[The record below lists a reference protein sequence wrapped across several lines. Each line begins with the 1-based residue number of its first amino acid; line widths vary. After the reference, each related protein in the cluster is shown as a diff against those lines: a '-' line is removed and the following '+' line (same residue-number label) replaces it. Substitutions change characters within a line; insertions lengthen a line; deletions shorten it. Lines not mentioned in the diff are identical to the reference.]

1 MFKSSI
7 TKFLIAS
14 LGILMTGLFVA
25 ALILAVE
32 AWANYALAGR
42 IARLTSTDKTLFD
55 ALVTVRAQIPKDST
69 ALIAEEDPKPVI
81 GATYADASRTVKT
94 ALDALES
101 TDIANRRLLAAA
113 IRDAWQKVKALQ
125 STVDIQASRIRVGR
139 KLHAIDDW
147 RQAIHEML
155 ETLSTASV
163 AVGNTV
169 RIGDPLI
176 AEMVQIR
183 RTAWTIRDRYG
194 LQCSMLRPYVDTSQQ
209 LDSAQL
215 DSWLGNRA
223 VYTFAWHTL
232 DEFLLRP
239 GVSSAVRERV
249 ERARQKTQE
258 AQAEVDAIVKRFDN
272 SGRPAV
278 ASAEWTTLCDG
289 PFDSIL
295 AIAQQAQDEANTHAE
310 AIRAASFRLL
320 LVAGVDLTS
329 VIAFGAFAVV
339 HVQRRLARPMK
350 ILTAAIARLS
360 RRDFDEAVPSTG
372 NPDELGS
379 MAQALETLRAS
390 ALEAERL
397 QQAMNRF
404 TADASHQMRT
414 PLTILRTHIAV
425 LGGLIPA
432 NGDAYSSFNDVQ
444 EAADRLQRLLIQLL
458 KLARADGG
466 HAVDQDSA
474 AIDLREVIQEIA
486 TSHVPQGIEAGID
499 LHFEAEQRPFP
510 TYANPITIHEIFANL
525 IDNAIRYNDEGGTVV
540 IRLFDE
546 NGRHVVEVEDDG
558 PGIPDAERDKVF
570 TRFYRLNRDQ
580 SRVGSGLGLAIVQS
594 LAATLNAE
602 ISMSAGANSGGLRV
616 RVAWA

>member
-14 LGILMTGLFVA
+14 LGILMIGLFVA

-32 AWANYALAGR
+32 AWTNYVLAGS

-55 ALVTVRAQIPKDST
+55 ALVTVRAQVPKNST
-69 ALIAEEDPKPVI
+69 ALIAEDDPRPVI
-81 GATYADASRTVKT
+81 GATYEDASRTVTT

-101 TDIANRRLLAAA
+101 TDIPNHVQLATAV
-113 IRDAWQKVKALQ
+113 RDAWGKVKSLQ
-125 STVDIQASRIRVGR
+125 STVNIQASRVRAER
-139 KLHAIDDW
+139 NLHTIDDW
-147 RQAIHEML
+147 REAIHKML
-155 ETLSTASV
+155 DTISIASV
-163 AVGNTV
+163 AVGNLV

-194 LQCSMLRPYVDTSQQ
+194 LQCSMLRSNVDTSEP
-209 LDSAQL
+209 LNPAQL

-232 DEFLLRP
+232 DEILLRP

-249 ERARQKTQE
+249 DRARMNTQE
-258 AQAEVDAIVKRFDN
+258 AQARVDAIVSRFDR
-272 SGRPAV
+272 SGKPAV
-278 ASAEWTTLCDG
+278 AGAEWTSLCDG

-295 AIAQQAQDEANTHAE
+295 AIAQQAQDEANEHAE
-310 AIRAASFRLL
+310 AIRASSFRIL

-339 HVQRRLARPMK
+339 NVQRRLARPMK

-360 RRDFDEAVPSTG
+360 RRDFDEAVPSTDS
-372 NPDELGS
+372 PDELGS

-397 QQAMNRF
+397 QQAMSSF

-414 PLTILRTHIAV
+414 PLTVLRTHISV
-425 LGGLIPA
+425 LGGQIPA
-432 NGDAYSSFNDVQ
+432 NHEAYSSLKDIQ
-444 EAADRLQRLLIQLL
+444 DAADRLQRLLIQLL
-458 KLARADGG
+458 KLARAEGG
-466 HAVDQDSA
+466 QEQVQESG

-486 TSHVPQGIEAGID
+486 ANHVPQGLEAGIE
-499 LHFEAEQRPFP
+499 LHFEAEHRPFP
-510 TYANPITIHEIFANL
+510 THANPIMIHEIFANL
-525 IDNAIRYNDEGGTVV
+525 IDNAIRYNDAGGSVV
-540 IRLFDE
+540 VRLLDDA
-546 NGRHVVEVEDDG
+546 GRPVVEVEDDG

-602 ISMSAGANSGGLRV
+602 ISMCAGANGRGLRV
-616 RVAWA
+616 RIAF

>member
-32 AWANYALAGR
+32 AWTNYELAGR

-55 ALVTVRAQIPKDST
+55 ALVTVRAQVPKNST
-69 ALIAEEDPKPVI
+69 ALLAEDDPRPVI
-81 GATYADASRTVKT
+81 GATYADASRTVAA
-94 ALDALES
+94 ALLALES
-101 TDIANRRLLAAA
+101 TDVADHPQLAAA
-113 IRDAWQKVKALQ
+113 IREAWEKVRALQ
-125 STVDIQASRIRVGR
+125 PTVNIQASRFRVER
-139 KLHAIDDW
+139 NLHAIDDW
-147 RQAIHEML
+147 REAVHGVL
-155 ETLSTASV
+155 ETLSMASV
-163 AVGNTV
+163 AVGNMV

-194 LQCSMLRPYVDTSQQ
+194 LQCSMLRPNVDLSQP
-209 LDSAQL
+209 LDAAQL

-239 GVSSAVRERV
+239 GVSTAVRERV
-249 ERARQKTQE
+249 ERARRTTQE
-258 AQAEVDAIVKRFDN
+258 AQSKVDAIVRRFDG
-272 SGRPAV
+272 SGKPAV
-278 ASAEWTTLCDG
+278 AGAEWTTLCDR

-310 AIRAASFRLL
+310 AIRAASFRIL

-329 VIAFGAFAVV
+329 VIAFGIFAVV
-339 HVQRRLARPMK
+339 HVQRRLARPMR

-372 NPDELGS
+372 SPDELGS
-379 MAQALETLRAS
+379 MAQALETLRTS

-414 PLTILRTHIAV
+414 PLTILRTHISV

-432 NGDAYSSFNDVQ
+432 NSDAYSSFKDIQ

-466 HAVDQDSA
+466 QALDPDSGT
-474 AIDLREVIQEIA
+474 IDLREVIQEIA
-486 TSHVPQGIEAGID
+486 ASHVPQGLEAGID

-510 TYANPITIHEIFANL
+510 AHANPIMIHEIFSNL
-525 IDNAIRYNDEGGTVV
+525 IDNAIRYNDQGGSVV

-546 NGRHVVEVEDDG
+546 DGKHVVEVEDDG
-558 PGIPDAERDKVF
+558 PGIPDAEKEKVF

-602 ISMSAGANSGGLRV
+602 ISMSAAANSRGLRV
-616 RVAWA
+616 RIAWA

>member
-1 MFKSSI
+1 LFKSSI
-7 TKFLIAS
+7 TKFLFAS

-32 AWANYALAGR
+32 AWTNYALAGR

-55 ALVTVRAQIPKDST
+55 ALVTVRAQVPKDST
-69 ALIAEEDPKPVI
+69 ALIAEEDPGPVI
-81 GATYADASRTVKT
+81 GATYADASRSVAA
-94 ALDALES
+94 ALVALES
-101 TDIANRRLLAAA
+101 TDVADQPQLAAA
-113 IRDAWQKVKALQ
+113 IREAWEKVRALQ
-125 STVDIQASRIRVGR
+125 STVTIQASRFRVER
-139 KLHAIDDW
+139 NLHAIDDW
-147 RQAIHEML
+147 REAIHAVL
-155 ETLSTASV
+155 ETLSMASV
-163 AVGNTV
+163 AVGNMV

-194 LQCSMLRPYVDTSQQ
+194 LQCSMLRPNVDLSQP

-215 DSWLGNRA
+215 DSWHGNRA
-223 VYTFAWHTL
+223 VYMFGWHTL
-232 DEFLLRP
+232 DEFLLRS
-239 GVSSAVRERV
+239 GVSTAVRERV
-249 ERARQKTQE
+249 ERARRTTEE
-258 AQAEVDAIVKRFDN
+258 AQAKVDAIVKRFDS
-272 SGRPAV
+272 SGKPAV
-278 ASAEWTTLCDG
+278 AGAEWTTLCDG

-295 AIAQQAQDEANTHAE
+295 AIAQQAQDEANLHAE
-310 AIRAASFRLL
+310 DIRAASFRIL
-320 LVAGVDLTS
+320 LVAGIDLTS

-372 NPDELGS
+372 SPDELGS
-379 MAQALETLRAS
+379 MAQALETLRTS

-414 PLTILRTHIAV
+414 PLTILRTHISV

-432 NGDAYSSFNDVQ
+432 NNEAYSSFKDIQ

-466 HAVDQDSA
+466 QALDQDSGT
-474 AIDLREVIQEIA
+474 IDLREVIQEIA
-486 TSHVPQGIEAGID
+486 ANHVPQGLEAGID

-510 TYANPITIHEIFANL
+510 TQANPIMIHEIFANL
-525 IDNAIRYNDEGGTVV
+525 IDNAIRYNDAGGSVV

-546 NGRHVVEVEDDG
+546 HGKHVVEVEDDG
-558 PGIPDAERDKVF
+558 PGIPDAEIDKVF

-602 ISMSAGANSGGLRV
+602 ISMSAGANSRGLRV
-616 RVAWA
+616 RIAWT

>member
-32 AWANYALAGR
+32 AWTNYALAGR

-55 ALVTVRAQIPKDST
+55 ALVTVRAQVPKNST
-69 ALIAEEDPKPVI
+69 ALITEEDPRPVI
-81 GATYADASRTVKT
+81 GATYADASRTVAT
-94 ALDALES
+94 ALVALES
-101 TDIANRRLLAAA
+101 TDVADQPQLAAA
-113 IRDAWQKVKALQ
+113 IREAWEKVRALQ
-125 STVDIQASRIRVGR
+125 STVNIQASRFRVER
-139 KLHAIDDW
+139 NLHAIDDW
-147 RQAIHEML
+147 REAIHGVL
-155 ETLSTASV
+155 ETLSMASV
-163 AVGNTV
+163 AVGNMV

-194 LQCSMLRPYVDTSQQ
+194 LQCSMLRPNVDLSQP
-209 LDSAQL
+209 LDAAQL

-239 GVSSAVRERV
+239 GVSTAVRERV
-249 ERARQKTQE
+249 ERARRETQE
-258 AQAEVDAIVKRFDN
+258 AQFKVDAIVKRFDS
-272 SGRPAV
+272 SGKPAV
-278 ASAEWTTLCDG
+278 ASAEWTSLCDR

-295 AIAQQAQDEANTHAE
+295 AIAQQAQDEANAHAE
-310 AIRAASFRLL
+310 AIRAASFRIL

-372 NPDELGS
+372 SPDELGS
-379 MAQALETLRAS
+379 MAQALETLRTS

-414 PLTILRTHIAV
+414 PLTILRTHISV
-425 LGGLIPA
+425 LGGVIPA
-432 NGDAYSSFNDVQ
+432 NSDAYSSFKDVQ

-458 KLARADGG
+458 KLARADGRQ
-466 HAVDQDSA
+466 ALDQDSGT
-474 AIDLREVIQEIA
+474 IDLREVLQEIA
-486 TSHVPQGIEAGID
+486 ASHVPQGLEAGID

-510 TYANPITIHEIFANL
+510 AHANPIMIHEIFANL
-525 IDNAIRYNDEGGTVV
+525 IDNAIRYNDQGGSVV
-540 IRLFDE
+540 VRLFDE
-546 NGRHVVEVEDDG
+546 NGKHVVEVEDDG
-558 PGIPDAERDKVF
+558 PGIPDAEKDKVF

-602 ISMSAGANSGGLRV
+602 IRMTAGANSRGLRI
-616 RVAWA
+616 RIAWA

>member
-32 AWANYALAGR
+32 AWTNYALAGR

-55 ALVTVRAQIPKDST
+55 ALVTVRAQVPKNST
-69 ALIAEEDPKPVI
+69 ALIAEEDPRPVI
-81 GATYADASRTVKT
+81 GATYADASTTVAT
-94 ALDALES
+94 ALVALES
-101 TDIANRRLLAAA
+101 TDVADQPQLAAA
-113 IRDAWQKVKALQ
+113 IREAWEKVRALQ
-125 STVDIQASRIRVGR
+125 STVNIQASRFRVER
-139 KLHAIDDW
+139 NLHAIDDW
-147 RQAIHEML
+147 REAIHGVL
-155 ETLSTASV
+155 ETLNMASV
-163 AVGNTV
+163 AVGNMV

-194 LQCSMLRPYVDTSQQ
+194 LQCSMLRSNVDLSQP
-209 LDSAQL
+209 LDAAQL

-239 GVSSAVRERV
+239 GVSTAVRERV
-249 ERARQKTQE
+249 ERARRETQE
-258 AQAEVDAIVKRFDN
+258 AQSKVDAIVKRFDS
-272 SGRPAV
+272 SGKPAV
-278 ASAEWTTLCDG
+278 ASAEWTTLCDR

-295 AIAQQAQDEANTHAE
+295 AIAQQAQDEANAHAE
-310 AIRAASFRLL
+310 AIRAASFRIL
-320 LVAGVDLTS
+320 LVAGIDLTS

-372 NPDELGS
+372 SPDELGS
-379 MAQALETLRAS
+379 MAQALETLRTS

-414 PLTILRTHIAV
+414 PLTILRTHISV
-425 LGGLIPA
+425 LGGVIPA
-432 NGDAYSSFNDVQ
+432 HSDAHSSFKDVQ

-458 KLARADGG
+458 KLARADGRQ
-466 HAVDQDSA
+466 ALDQDSGT
-474 AIDLREVIQEIA
+474 IDLREVLQEIA
-486 TSHVPQGIEAGID
+486 ASHVPQGLEAGID

-510 TYANPITIHEIFANL
+510 SHANPIMIQEIFANL
-525 IDNAIRYNDEGGTVV
+525 IDNAIRYNDQGGSVV
-540 IRLFDE
+540 VRLFDE
-546 NGRHVVEVEDDG
+546 SGKHVVEVEDDG
-558 PGIPDAERDKVF
+558 PGIPDAEKDKVF

-602 ISMSAGANSGGLRV
+602 ISMSAGANSRGLRI
-616 RVAWA
+616 RIAWA

>member
-32 AWANYALAGR
+32 AWTNYALAGR
-42 IARLTSTDKTLFD
+42 IARLTSTDKTLFE

-69 ALIAEEDPKPVI
+69 AMIAEEDPRPVI
-81 GATYADASRTVKT
+81 GATYADASRTVTT

-101 TDIANRRLLAAA
+101 TDIASHRELAAA
-113 IRDAWQKVKALQ
+113 IRSAWQKVRALQ
-125 STVDIQASRIRVGR
+125 STVDLQASRFRVER
-139 KLHAIDDW
+139 NLHAIDEW
-147 RQAIHEML
+147 REAIHEML
-155 ETLSTASV
+155 ETLTTASV
-163 AVGNTV
+163 AVGNIV

-194 LQCSMLRPYVDTSQQ
+194 LQCSMLRPNVDLSQP
-209 LDSAQL
+209 LDAAQL

-239 GVSSAVRERV
+239 GVSTAVRERV
-249 ERARQKTQE
+249 ERARRKTQE
-258 AQAEVDAIVKRFDN
+258 AQSQVDAIVRRLDS
-272 SGRPAV
+272 SGKPAV
-278 ASAEWTTLCDG
+278 AGAEWTTLCDG
-289 PFDSIL
+289 PFESIL

-310 AIRAASFRLL
+310 AIRAASFRIL

-329 VIAFGAFAVV
+329 VIAFGVFAVV

-372 NPDELGS
+372 SPDELGS

-414 PLTILRTHIAV
+414 PLTILRTHISV

-432 NGDAYSSFNDVQ
+432 NNAANSSLKDIQ

-458 KLARADGG
+458 KLARADG
-466 HAVDQDSA
+466 QPLEKEA
-474 AIDLREVIQEIA
+474 ATIDLREVIHEIA
-486 TSHVPQGIEAGID
+486 AKHAPQALEARID
-499 LHFEAEQRPFP
+499 VHSEAAPRPFP
-510 TYANPITIHEIFANL
+510 TQANPITVNEIFANL
-525 IDNAIRYNDEGGTVV
+525 IDNAIRYNTPGGSVAV
-540 IRLFDE
+540 RLFDDR
-546 NGRHVVEVEDDG
+546 GRHVVDVEDDG
-558 PGIPDAERDKVF
+558 PGIPEAEREKVF

-580 SRVGSGLGLAIVQS
+580 GQVGSGLGLAIVQS

-602 ISMSAGANSGGLRV
+602 IAVSGGPHNRGLRV
-616 RVAWA
+616 RVSFI

>member
-14 LGILMTGLFVA
+14 LGILMAGLFVA

-32 AWANYALAGR
+32 AWTNYALAGR
-42 IARLTSTDKTLFD
+42 IARLTSTDKTLFE
-55 ALVTVRAQIPKDST
+55 ALVTVRAQVPKNST
-69 ALIAEEDPKPVI
+69 ALITEEDPRPVI
-81 GATYADASRTVKT
+81 GATYADASRTVAT
-94 ALDALES
+94 ALVALES
-101 TDIANRRLLAAA
+101 TDVADQPQLAAA
-113 IRDAWQKVKALQ
+113 IREAWEKVRALQ
-125 STVDIQASRIRVGR
+125 STVNIQASRFRVER
-139 KLHAIDDW
+139 NLHAIDDW
-147 RQAIHEML
+147 REAIHAVL
-155 ETLSTASV
+155 ETLSMASV
-163 AVGNTV
+163 AVGNMV

-194 LQCSMLRPYVDTSQQ
+194 LQCSMLRPNVDLSEP
-209 LDSAQL
+209 LDAAQL

-239 GVSSAVRERV
+239 GVSTAVRERV
-249 ERARQKTQE
+249 ERARRETQE
-258 AQAEVDAIVKRFDN
+258 AQSKVDAIVKRFDS
-272 SGRPAV
+272 SGKPAV
-278 ASAEWTTLCDG
+278 ASAEWTTLCDR

-295 AIAQQAQDEANTHAE
+295 AIAQQAQDEANAHAE
-310 AIRAASFRLL
+310 AIRAASFRIL
-320 LVAGVDLTS
+320 LVAGIDLTS

-360 RRDFDEAVPSTG
+360 RRDFDQAVPSTG
-372 NPDELGS
+372 SPDELGS
-379 MAQALETLRAS
+379 MAQALETLRTS

-414 PLTILRTHIAV
+414 PLTILRTHISV
-425 LGGLIPA
+425 LGGVIPA
-432 NGDAYSSFNDVQ
+432 HSDAHSSFKDVQ

-458 KLARADGG
+458 KLARADGRQ
-466 HAVDQDSA
+466 ALDQDSGT
-474 AIDLREVIQEIA
+474 IDLREVLQEIA
-486 TSHVPQGIEAGID
+486 ASHVPQGLEAGID

-510 TYANPITIHEIFANL
+510 SHANPIMIQEIFANL
-525 IDNAIRYNDEGGTVV
+525 IDNAIRYNDQGGSVV
-540 IRLFDE
+540 VRLFDE
-546 NGRHVVEVEDDG
+546 SGKHVVEVEDDG
-558 PGIPDAERDKVF
+558 PGIPDAEKDKVF

-602 ISMSAGANSGGLRV
+602 ISMSAGANSRGLRI
-616 RVAWA
+616 RIAWA